1 MIIILAMSLGL
12 VVPKL
17 IVDYLGDWSRQ
28 ARIVERLNM
37 STLARSSGALGN
49 TVEPADDALEL
60 SQLEARLP
68 PLLSVMLALAAVWS
82 IGQVSH
88 RRGPGLAR
96 LLLLVRFLLLPAVL
110 VFSVIANPPPSPA
123 DRRQALP

>member
-1 MIIILAMSLGL
+1 
-12 VVPKL
+12 
-17 IVDYLGDWSRQ
+17 
-28 ARIVERLNM
+28 M

-96 LLLLVRFLLLPAVL
+96 LLLLVQFLLLPAVL